1 MEPISTVN
9 TNDINAQNAI
19 ADLNKLSPKVQ
30 TDEEKLWEAAQG
42 FEAIFVTKLMEQ
54 MGSSSMNE
62 SGFLSGGRGEKMFK
76 SMFYQEIGKEV
87 SKNPEH
93 SFGLAKAIYEQL
105 KPTVCTQN
113 VEKEI

>member
-9 TNDINAQNAI
+9 TNEITSQNAI
-19 ADLNKLSPKVQ
+19 ADLNKLNPKVQ

-87 SKNPEH
+87 SKNPEN
-93 SFGLAKAIYEQL
+93 SFGLAKAIYDQL
-105 KPTVCTQN
+105 KPTVCPQK
-113 VEKEI
+113 VEEEI